1 MVFEAAY
8 SAEIDEFDAF
18 DAVSESHGSENMEL
32 QQDEVAVAD
41 NVQSKASKWREIW
54 QKRKEKELRKIKG
67 RSNGKKKL
75 KRKLH
80 GVRAKKQAAA
90 KKIAKVTAE
99 KLAKSKKKMHEK
111 NTKKGNGKK

>member
-1 MVFEAAY
+1 MGADCASRFVPVNIIGCRMRIVFILLAAMVFEAAY

-54 QKRKEKELRKIKG
+54 QKRKEKELKKIKG
-67 RSNGKKKL
+67 SSNGKKKL
-75 KRKLH
+75 KK
-80 GVRAKKQAAA
+80 A
-90 KKIAKVTAE
+90 T
-99 KLAKSKKKMHEK
+99 
-111 NTKKGNGKK
+111 